1 MKSKV
6 FGVVLAGGSGTR
18 MGGEQP
24 KQFQKIADRPI
35 LIRTLETFL
44 QVPELTE
51 ILLVTPAAW
60 TDHSRKLI
68 EQYLGQQPRIRLVE
82 GGTDRS
88 GSLMQAIYA
97 LDAVGALDEDTIL
110 VTHDAVRPF
119 VTVGMIEAGI
129 AMAKTGTPAM
139 TVIPATDTI
148 VCSVDGKRIDQVPD
162 RTTMYQMQTPQT
174 FGAVL
179 FRRCFEQLTVE
190 EQNTVT
196 DASGVF
202 LRTGVPVG
210 MVAGAKTNI
219 KITWPEDLI
228 IAEQFCR

>member
-1 MKSKV
+1 MEEKQLTEKYFFDTDCLSAFLWVREESILAKLYAGRIILPAQVYKELKKVPHLLARADTLKSNGDLLV
-6 FGVVLAGGSGTR
+6 ESMEVGSEEYNDYLRMTTAPEPGMRIIGSG
-18 MGGEQP
+18 E
-24 KQFQKIADRPI
+24 A
-35 LIRTLETFL
+35 
-44 QVPELTE
+44 
-51 ILLVTPAAW
+51 
-60 TDHSRKLI
+60 
-68 EQYLGQQPRIRLVE
+68 
-82 GGTDRS
+82 
-88 GSLMQAIYA
+88 
-97 LDAVGALDEDTIL
+97 
-110 VTHDAVRPF
+110 
-119 VTVGMIEAGI
+119 AGI

>member
-1 MKSKV
+1 MKPIAIDGFCKLKFLSRVTFSPK
-6 FGVVLAGGSGTR
+6 GTSACLVV
-18 MGGEQP
+18 
-24 KQFQKIADRPI
+24 
-35 LIRTLETFL
+35 
-44 QVPELTE
+44 TE
-51 ILLVTPAAW
+51 IDREKDEYRSCLWL
-60 TDHSRKLI
+60 RRGGKLKKLTSFGK
-68 EQYLGQQPRIRLVE
+68 ESSFQY
-82 GGTDRS
+82 
-88 GSLMQAIYA
+88 
-97 LDAVGALDEDTIL
+97 LDEDTIL

-179 FRRCFEQLTVE
+179 FCRCFEQLTVE
-190 EQNTVT
+190 EQNNVT